1 MQESKGIAVITGASG
16 GIGHELAKQ
25 FAGGGYPLLL
35 AARGA
40 DKLRAVADELT
51 RTHGVPAATCAL
63 DLAEPDAPER
73 LFQEASRQGRPVEV
87 LVNNAGFGSWG
98 PFAEADLADT
108 LAMLRLNVVALT
120 HLTRLVL
127 PGLIEHDRGGV
138 LNVASTAAFQPGPL
152 MAVYYATKAY
162 VLHFT
167 EALAD
172 ELRATKVRVT
182 ALCPGPTATRFEARA
197 GLGASKLFTGRRVM
211 DAATAAEAG
220 YRGLLCGRRV
230 VVPGLWNN
238 LLVQSVRLFPRRVV
252 AGVVR
257 RMQERRNA

>member
-1 MQESKGIAVITGASG
+1 
-16 GIGHELAKQ
+16 
-25 FAGGGYPLLL
+25 
-35 AARGA
+35 
-40 DKLRAVADELT
+40 
-51 RTHGVPAATCAL
+51 
-63 DLAEPDAPER
+63 
-73 LFQEASRQGRPVEV
+73 
-87 LVNNAGFGSWG
+87 
-98 PFAEADLADT
+98 
-108 LAMLRLNVVALT
+108 
-120 HLTRLVL
+120 
-127 PGLIEHDRGGV
+127 
-138 LNVASTAAFQPGPL
+138 

-167 EALAD
+167 EALAN

-182 ALCPGPTATRFEARA
+182 ALCPGPTATGFEARA
-197 GLGASKLFTGRRVM
+197 GLGESKLFTGRRVM

-220 YRGLLCGRRV
+220 YRGLLRGRRV